1 MMIRR
6 KRVFISIPL
15 ITLLLGIVGYFYISS
30 DSFLNNFIKPRLE
43 KALQKQVNEKHTVTF
58 GELSGNIFTGI
69 GVENFRIE
77 DDKKLSILS
86 TDEIVLKYYFW
97 GLLQRKFLV
106 TALEINSPE
115 LNLWRNSDGQV
126 NLTQVFRESSQTSDA
141 SFAFA
146 ISNAAI
152 KGGKVLF
159 RDTQQNMELSLPDI
173 DIELQGELEKWDH
186 TGELSIG
193 KGSFILNGTELP
205 IGQLKDIGFSVSATN
220 SQLETLKLKLG
231 NSFLEIQELK
241 GNLGERNWNTLVELT
256 IDARD
261 VQKFLDNDT
270 QLAGLGKV
278 VLDLNGTA
286 STLNGKLIGTS
297 EALSIKQFQDSQTDS
312 SKSLTRQ
319 VDITNFKIDTTLNLA
334 KNSQLTLDKFSAQV
348 AEGKLSGSGSVTF
361 DNNAKGNLI
370 ERLRH
375 FVKQPITYNS
385 NWQITDVQLHS
396 LLSIFGNLSEQIPQ
410 IESGAFSGS
419 VQVKGDTTGNFHI
432 ESDVKLSDTN
442 FLVKD
447 ESMPLKNSFLNCLIS
462 SKSENGSS
470 IRVDGTIDD
479 TSVDI
484 GGSFNSVDVQ
494 LENVDF
500 GKLSRIFNSV
510 PFKGFGSITAKIKKD
525 GTATGH
531 IEMPETFYCHND
543 DEPIPLGRLAGN
555 FRYVDRVLYFE
566 NAHLTKKGGTSVSI
580 EGDIGIDG
588 KLPANFS
595 IVADPLVLDADY
607 NKLFFTVAYPIKGD
621 IKGELNLY
629 GQLIDHLDGSGNF
642 VIDSGNAWSINFDP
656 ATLQLKIDDYSLTIP
671 NFVITTRGQQVILN
685 VHVESNGDFNFSIKN
700 SKDKPVQLA
709 ELARA
714 AEITDFPLD
723 GKMGVNVEAY
733 QKKPQD
739 LVFTTKFIFT
749 DLTFEDNP
757 LGDAYLDGILI
768 EEESHFEFTGKAL
781 AGTTDIVGTISNAF
795 PNPYKFFLK
804 SEKTAAAPILRI
816 FHPALDAI
824 TGTIDSTVEIVGTI
838 TELVEPDKKSV
849 HPYDVDIVI
858 NQTLLQY
865 NSLRFT
871 NPKTIRLN
879 LEDDILTISDSSL
892 SVDRDKSPFIQ
903 LTGTINTKTEDI
915 DLSSKHNQI
924 LTLESLGTALGSPI
938 SGTAQY
944 DLKMKGTLGNPIVDL
959 KWATPM
965 LILETE
971 IGDISIS
978 DANGEIKFQD
988 NILHIKPFQM
998 LVLGNPFEIG
1008 GNIIIDENEFN
1019 NSKLNFKIRS
1029 DNLDLAKF
1037 SDLVRN
1043 SLSIETVKRL
1053 TFDKSA
1059 LIQGNI
1065 GAMLNVAGIVAEP
1078 IVDLKTHTIEN
1089 HPIRFGAFA
1098 EPIVLDKLHALTTI
1112 RRESIQIQD
1121 LIADGQIGKGVFQI
1135 NGKTSFSTKN
1145 KDEMTFDLGLSVEK
1159 LEVGDF
1165 ITFYQQRPLLI
1176 SGTVSGSVKLT
1187 GTGFTS
1193 DLLTANCK
1201 VNKLNLQ
1208 THDYRIYNTVPID
1221 FKLENNSVT
1230 TLLPLQIESPTLG
1243 SAVNIGFD
1251 GPLTMPNITAKWQGI
1266 FKYPLKQATNSPL
1279 QWHGNV
1285 EYANKQIKLRT
1296 GLTTNGDNLTLN
1308 GVIPFDLT
1316 LAQVNFSE
1324 RFLEAPIEVNLR
1336 GNEIPL
1342 TFFPGIDAVFSEAEG
1357 GVADVNLTIQGTT
1370 RTPYLQGDVSFQVPE
1385 LRLNNFNQSFENVDV
1400 QLKASRDAL
1409 EFAKF
1414 QFDIED
1420 GTCNLEQS
1428 ELELDGLTPKFFS
1441 AKGLSIKQYPLGSI
1455 LQQVLPKDYFEDV
1468 KGSVAATLTELNIPL
1483 ENFFEN
1489 GEKVPIPILRER
1501 ISFDALTQVATA
1513 DFTIDN
1519 ISLGFTATILD
1530 QQFIFKNPE
1539 PIPIT
1544 LGNSG
1549 TFRINGLKLKNT
1561 VPISSDIAA
1570 EPLVFSCFGR
1580 WNMQGEMS
1588 ANLTLD
1594 NFNISI
1600 LDPLLPEVYREAYQ
1614 KKGMLSATIDITETY
1629 ASPEITVKFIGHK
1642 LAINRANIDEFI
1654 AELHYSS
1661 KYQQWTISDESVL
1674 RFGKNQLSCSGRVP
1688 YLISFSKLQVK
1699 PLPEQMQ
1706 VEIDFEL
1713 DELEILPLM
1722 EPLIQSASG
1731 IGSINATISGTPQ
1744 TPQLK
1749 GEGNF
1754 AGLKLASSP
1763 VFLENANV
1771 QFNFTESKL
1780 EIETVEGQLNN
1791 GEFSVRGEI
1800 GLNWLEID
1808 DINLEASLT
1817 DCTFT
1822 EPRLYQININSDE
1835 LRLHGKMTDMILE
1848 GHIKIDS
1855 GHYRQD
1861 WNWEDVL
1868 NIFSAG
1874 TVREA
1879 DLFSYAP
1886 ILRELDLD
1894 IGIDIP
1900 NNFHLRSSTGGNTDI
1915 EIACSGQITG
1925 AIQEPLFTG
1934 NVSILK
1940 GKIGIITQVFEIVGD
1955 STIRNSSTTAF
1966 NPELNIFLEIPNPIR
1981 GVLLRDGSTADLK
1994 ITATLTGILENGDID
2009 KAKLNFHAEPLNS
2022 STTEYF
2028 TEADVLALLLPG
2040 NFFSRSFGGITFTI
2054 SSGLDPNERHIIAE
2068 YPLPKNMSIKV
2079 EGDEKGDVGVDVQL
2093 LERRF

>member
-1 MMIRR
+1 
-6 KRVFISIPL
+6 VFISIPL
-15 ITLLLGIVGYFYISS
+15 IILLLGIVGYFYISS

-43 KALQKQVNEKHTVTF
+43 KALQKQVNEKYTVTF
-58 GELSGNIFTGI
+58 GELSGNIFTGVE
-69 GVENFRIE
+69 VENFRIE
-77 DDKKLSILS
+77 DNKKLSILS
-86 TDEIVLKYYFW
+86 TDGIVLKYYFW

-115 LNLWRNSDGQV
+115 LNLWRNSEGQV
-126 NLTQVFRESSQTSDA
+126 NLTQVFRESSQDSDA

-146 ISNAAI
+146 ISKAEIN
-152 KGGKVLF
+152 GGKILF
-159 RDTQQNMELSLPDI
+159 TDTQQNIELSLPDI
-173 DIELQGELEKWDH
+173 DITLEGKLEKWDH
-186 TGELSIG
+186 KGKLSIG

-205 IGQLKDIGFSVSATN
+205 IEELKNINFSVSAKN
-220 SQLETLKLKLG
+220 STLEKLKLQLG
-231 NSFLEIQELK
+231 NSYIEIQELN
-241 GNLGERNWNTLVELT
+241 GNFGERKWNTLVALT

-261 VQKFLDNDT
+261 VQMFLGDNT

-278 VLDLNGTA
+278 VLDLNGTD
-286 STLNGKLIGTS
+286 STLNGKLVGTS

-319 VDITNFKIDTTLNLA
+319 VDITNLEIDTSLNLRE
-334 KNSQLTLDKFSAQV
+334 NPQLTFDGFSAQV
-348 AEGKLSGSGSVTF
+348 AGGKLSGSGSVTF
-361 DNNAKGNLI
+361 ENNAKGNLI
-370 ERLRH
+370 ERLQHLVR
-375 FVKQPITYNS
+375 QPITYNG
-385 NWQITDVQLHS
+385 NCQITDVQFHS
-396 LLSIFGNLSEQIPQ
+396 LFSMFGDLSEQIPQ

-447 ESMPLKNSFLNCLIS
+447 ESIPLKNSSLNCLIS
-462 SKSENGSS
+462 SESGNGSS
-470 IRVDGTIDD
+470 IRIDGTIDD

-484 GGSFNSVDVQ
+484 GGSFDSLDVQ
-494 LENVDF
+494 LENIDF
-500 GKLSRIFNSV
+500 GKLFRILNSI
-510 PFKGFGSITAKIKKD
+510 PFKGIGSITAQIKD
-525 GTATGH
+525 GTAIGH
-531 IEMPETFYCHND
+531 VEMPETFYCHSD

-555 FRYVDRVLYFE
+555 FRYVDRVVYFE
-566 NAHLTKKGGTSVSI
+566 NAHLTKQGGTSVSI

-588 KLPANFS
+588 KLPANFR
-595 IVADPLVLDADY
+595 IIANPLVLDADY
-607 NKLFFTVAYPIKGD
+607 NKLFFTVAYPIEGD

-656 ATLQLKIDDYSLTIP
+656 ATFQFEIDDYSLTIP

-700 SKDKPVQLA
+700 SKDKPIQLA

-723 GKMGVNVEAY
+723 GKMGVNVESH
-733 QKKPQD
+733 QKKTQD

-757 LGDAYLDGILI
+757 LGDAHLDGILI
-768 EEESHFEFTGKAL
+768 EEKNHFKFTGKAL
-781 AGTTDIVGTISNAF
+781 AGTTDIEGTISNAL

-824 TGTIDSTVEIVGTI
+824 TGTIDSTVEVEGTI
-838 TELVEPDKKSV
+838 TELVEPTKNSV

-865 NSLRFT
+865 NSLHFT

-879 LEDDILTISDSSL
+879 LEDDVLTISDSSL
-892 SVDRDKSPFIQ
+892 SVDGGKSPFIQ
-903 LTGTINTKTEDI
+903 LTGTIDTKTEEI

-924 LTLESLGTALGSPI
+924 LTLESLGTALGFPI
-938 SGTAQY
+938 SGNVQY
-944 DLKMKGTLGNPIVDL
+944 DLKTKGTLGNPIVEL
-959 KWATPM
+959 KWTIPM
-965 LILETE
+965 LIAETE
-971 IGDISIS
+971 IGDISVS
-978 DANGEIKFQD
+978 DANGEIKLQ
-988 NILHIKPFQM
+988 NNTLQVKPFQM
-998 LVLGNPFEIG
+998 LVLDNPFQIG
-1008 GNIIIDENEFN
+1008 GNIVIDENEFN
-1019 NSKLNFKIRS
+1019 NSKLNFEIIS
-1029 DNLDLAKF
+1029 ENLDLAKF

-1043 SLSIETVKRL
+1043 SLSVETVKRL

-1065 GAMLNVAGIVAEP
+1065 GAMLNVAGTVAEP
-1078 IVDLKTHTIEN
+1078 VVDLNTHTIAN
-1089 HPIRFGAFA
+1089 HPIRLGAFA

-1121 LIADGQIGKGVFQI
+1121 LIADGQIGKGIFQI

-1145 KDEMTFDLGLSVEK
+1145 NDEMTYDLDLYVEK
-1159 LEVGDF
+1159 LEVGNF
-1165 ITFYQQRPLLI
+1165 VTFFQQYPSPL
-1176 SGTVSGSVKLT
+1176 SGTVSGLMKLS
-1187 GTGFTS
+1187 GTGFNS
-1193 DLLTANCK
+1193 DLLAANCK
-1201 VNKLNLQ
+1201 VNELNLQ
-1208 THDYRIYNTVPID
+1208 AHGYRIYNTLPID

-1230 TLLPLQIESPTLG
+1230 TLLPLQIESPALG
-1243 SAVNIGFD
+1243 CAVNIGFN
-1251 GPLTMPNITAKWQGI
+1251 GPLAMPNITAKWQGT
-1266 FKYPLKQATNSPL
+1266 FKHPLKKAANSPL
-1279 QWHGNV
+1279 QWDGNI

-1296 GLTTNGDNLTLN
+1296 ELTTNGDNLILN
-1308 GVIPFDLT
+1308 GTIPFDLT
-1316 LAQVNFSE
+1316 LTEIDFSE
-1324 RFLEAPIEVNLR
+1324 RFLDMPINARLTGKEL
-1336 GNEIPL
+1336 PL
-1342 TFFPGIDAVFSEAEG
+1342 SFFPSFDAVFSEVE
-1357 GVADVNLTIQGTT
+1357 GVADIDLKLQGTT
-1370 RTPYLQGDVSFQVPE
+1370 RTPYLEGNVFFQAPH
-1385 LRLNNFNQSFENVDV
+1385 LRLKNFSQPFENLTV
-1400 QLKASRDAL
+1400 QLDAHKGAI
-1409 EFAKF
+1409 EFAMF
-1414 QFDIED
+1414 QFEIEE

-1428 ELELDGLTPKFFS
+1428 ELELDGLTPKSFS
-1441 AKGLSIKQYPLGSI
+1441 AKGLSIKQYPLGTI
-1455 LQQVLPKDYFEDV
+1455 LRQVLPQNYFEDV
-1468 KGSVAATLTELNIPL
+1468 NGSVAATLTELNIPL
-1483 ENFFEN
+1483 DNFFEN
-1489 GEKVPIPILRER
+1489 DEKFPIPKLGEKT
-1501 ISFDALTQVATA
+1501 SFDALTQVATA

-1519 ISLGFTATILD
+1519 IFLGFTATTLD
-1530 QQFIFKNPE
+1530 QQFIFENPE
-1539 PIPIT
+1539 PILIT
-1544 LGNSG
+1544 LANSG
-1549 TFRINGLKLKNT
+1549 TFRINNGIKLENT
-1561 VPISSDIAA
+1561 VPISSDIA
-1570 EPLVFSCFGR
+1570 EDPLVFSCFGR

-1588 ANLTLD
+1588 ANLKLD

-1600 LDPLLPEVYREAYQ
+1600 LDPLLPDVFREAYQ
-1614 KKGMLSATIDITETY
+1614 KKGMLSATIDITDTY
-1629 ASPEITVKFIGHK
+1629 AAPEITVKCVGHK
-1642 LAINRANIDEFI
+1642 LAINRAKIDEFYT
-1654 AELHYSS
+1654 ELRYSPDH
-1661 KYQQWTISDESVL
+1661 QQWTISDDKPIL
-1674 RFGKNQLSCSGRVP
+1674 RFGKNQLTCSGRVP
-1688 YLISFSKLQVK
+1688 YLISFSKLQAK
-1699 PLPEQMQ
+1699 PLPEVML
-1706 VEIDFEL
+1706 VEIDCEL

-1731 IGSINATISGTPQ
+1731 IGSINATVSGTPQ
-1744 TPQLK
+1744 TPRLK

-1754 AGLKLASSP
+1754 AGLKLTSSP
-1763 VFLENANV
+1763 VFFENANA

-1780 EIETVEGQLNN
+1780 EIKTIEGQLNN
-1791 GEFSVRGEI
+1791 GEFSARGEI

-1817 DCTFT
+1817 DCTFI
-1822 EPRLYQININSDE
+1822 EPRLYQINMNSDE

-1940 GKIGIITQVFEIVGD
+1940 GKIAIITQVFEIVED
-1955 STIRNSSTTAF
+1955 STIRNSSTTTF

-2022 STTEYF
+2022 STTEFF

-2068 YPLPKNMSIKV
+2068 YPLPRNMSIKV